1 MCASRN
7 SLLVLLATFPVLI
20 PQAGAGEERPMR
32 YRPDGDEIVIENG
45 ENRFNRPLYG
55 SNTAFYT
62 HSGDL
67 PEIMLSLPGK
77 GGTLWLGIVAG
88 ETSKWLSAAEHVVAR
103 YRAGAY
109 TNDDGELA
117 LENFRK
123 ARKTSL
129 AWLEKIRPS
138 DWKRRGIHHVAGE
151 VELSQILS
159 LWAFHDLS
167 HIRQVAE
174 LVKAISFWDSIG
186 SLQVYYSVQ
195 P

>member
-103 YRAGAY
+103 YRAGAMRY
-109 TNDDGELA
+109 EIRDGLLGAGQLRVNVFPMGDAEGVTLRAALSDDA
-117 LENFRK
+117 
-123 ARKTSL
+123 SP
-129 AWLEKIRPS
+129 I
-138 DWKRRGIHHVAGE
+138 
-151 VELSQILS
+151 
-159 LWAFHDLS
+159 
-167 HIRQVAE
+167 E
-174 LVKAISFWDSIG
+174 LVPPSR
-186 SLQVYYSVQ
+186 
-195 P
+195 